1 MNEIKVLISEEE
13 IQKRIKELAKEIE
26 NDYLNK
32 KLTIIC
38 ILKGSTYFTAD
49 LTKNINND
57 LELEFMRVSSYGS
70 STISSGTIDLKLDL
84 DSSIKGKDVI
94 IVEDIIDT
102 GRTLFYLKEHLLKQV
117 RSYPLS
123 FTVFSNN
130 LRVPDPLAH
139 FHPVLLSAAPAVPDT
154 PAVLPR
160 SFHRCPALHR
170 FRHRTHRYQIRSDL
184 PHLTELSSV
193 LIVAVVNLI
202 HNLTQFMYVDKR
214 SDTTKHSTD

>member
-13 IQKRIKELAKEIE
+13 IQKRVKELAKEIE

-38 ILKGSTYFTAD
+38 ILKGSTYFTTD

-102 GRTLFYLKEHLLKQV
+102 GRTLFYLKEHLLKQEPNSLKICTLLDKKERRV
-117 RSYPLS
+117 KEIEADYVA
-123 FTVFSNN
+123 FN
-130 LRVPDPLAH
+130 VPDK
-139 FHPVLLSAAPAVPDT
+139 FVLGYGLDVDEKYRN
-154 PAVLPR
+154 LP
-160 SFHRCPALHR
+160 
-170 FRHRTHRYQIRSDL
+170 YIGYY
-184 PHLTELSSV
+184 E
-193 LIVAVVNLI
+193 
-202 HNLTQFMYVDKR
+202 
-214 SDTTKHSTD
+214 

>member
-13 IQKRIKELAKEIE
+13 IQKRVKELAKEIE

-38 ILKGSTYFTAD
+38 ILKGSTYFTTD

-84 DSSIKGKDVI
+84 DSSVKGKDVI

-102 GRTLFYLKEHLLKQV
+102 GRTLFYLKEHLLKQEPISLKICTLLDKKERRV
-117 RSYPLS
+117 KEIEADYVA
-123 FTVFSNN
+123 FN
-130 LRVPDPLAH
+130 VPDK
-139 FHPVLLSAAPAVPDT
+139 FVLGYGLDVDEKYRN
-154 PAVLPR
+154 LP
-160 SFHRCPALHR
+160 
-170 FRHRTHRYQIRSDL
+170 YIGYY
-184 PHLTELSSV
+184 E
-193 LIVAVVNLI
+193 
-202 HNLTQFMYVDKR
+202 
-214 SDTTKHSTD
+214 